1 MWICLTEDYGRCG
14 KVSGIMRVV
23 LFDLDDTLFD
33 QQYCSRAGLLAVQK
47 AYAGRIGGSIEEIE
61 SAYSALLEQW
71 HEKVLAGLIS
81 IDESRVE
88 RFRVLLSNTQNVATD
103 EESQAAAGCYRD
115 AYDAAYRPVPG
126 AIEILK
132 RVKAACP
139 IGIVTNHIRSEQ
151 VKKIAAIGVEP
162 FIDELVVSDEVGVAK
177 PAAQVFQTALSRLG
191 GTPDQAVMI
200 GDSWSS
206 DILGATG
213 LGIRAIWLNR
223 YDRSCPDAGLA
234 TEIRSLEP
242 VDDVVDLI
250 LSSS

>member
-1 MWICLTEDYGRCG
+1 
-14 KVSGIMRVV
+14 
-23 LFDLDDTLFD
+23 
-33 QQYCSRAGLLAVQK
+33 
-47 AYAGRIGGSIEEIE
+47 
-61 SAYSALLEQW
+61 
-71 HEKVLAGLIS
+71 
-81 IDESRVE
+81 
-88 RFRVLLSNTQNVATD
+88 VATD

-126 AIEILK
+126 AIEILQQ
-132 RVKAACP
+132 VKAACP

>member
-1 MWICLTEDYGRCG
+1 
-14 KVSGIMRVV
+14 MRLI

-33 QQYCSRAGLLAVQK
+33 HQYCSRAGLVAVQK
-47 AYAGRIGGSIEEIE
+47 ACAGRIEKSVDELEAAYRKLLEHWHKKVLDGSMSIEE
-61 SAYSALLEQW
+61 
-71 HEKVLAGLIS
+71 
-81 IDESRVE
+81 SRIE
-88 RFRVLLSNTQNVATD
+88 RFRVLLSREHTVATD
-103 EESQAAAGCYRD
+103 GEAQAAARCYRD

-126 AIEILK
+126 AIEILQ

-223 YDRSCPDAGLA
+223 YHRPCPDARLA
-234 TEIRSLEP
+234 TELRSLEP

>member
-1 MWICLTEDYGRCG
+1 
-14 KVSGIMRVV
+14 MRVV

-47 AYAGRIGGSIEEIE
+47 AYAGRICVAIEELE
-61 SAYSALLEQW
+61 AAYGALLEQW
-71 HEKVLAGLIS
+71 HEKVLDGLIS

-88 RFRVLLSNTQNVATD
+88 RFRVLLSSAHTTATD
-103 EESQAAAGCYRD
+103 AESQAAARCYRD

-126 AIEILK
+126 AIEVLRRI
-132 RVKAACP
+132 KAARP
-139 IGIVTNHIRSEQ
+139 IGIVTNHIMSEQ
-151 VKKIAAIGVEP
+151 VKKIAAIGVAP
-162 FIDELVVSDEVGVAK
+162 FIDELVVSAEVGVAK
-177 PAAQVFQTALSRLG
+177 PAAQVFQVALSRLD

-223 YDRSCPDAGLA
+223 YDRRCPDAGLA